1 MKHIV
6 LLGDSILDNAAY
18 VGGGPDVR
26 TQLQDLLT
34 EWKVTLLAVDG
45 STTQD
50 IYTQFN
56 QLPPDTSHIVISSG
70 GNDALGHM
78 DFLQEGANS
87 VVDVLSRLGMIGE
100 RFNYTYRS
108 MLSKA
113 LSYGI
118 PTAVCTIYYPRF
130 PDPLLQ
136 RTAVTALTVFN
147 DCIIREAFLAQ
158 IPLLDLRLICNQD
171 MDYANPIEPSVS
183 GGAKIARIISRLLVE
198 YDFSSRRT
206 QVFI

>member
-1 MKHIV
+1 MKHIA
-6 LLGDSILDNAAY
+6 LLGDSIFDNAAY

-26 TQLQDLLT
+26 TQLQELLT
-34 EWKVTLLAVDG
+34 GWKITLLAVDG

-50 IYTQFN
+50 IHAQLN
-56 QLPPDTSHIVISSG
+56 RLPPDTSHMIISSG

-78 DFLQEGANS
+78 SFLQQGANS
-87 VVDVLSRLGMIGE
+87 VVDVLYRLGMIGE
-100 RFNYTYRS
+100 RFDYTYRS

-113 LSYGI
+113 LSLGI

-147 DCIIREAFLAQ
+147 DCITREAFLAQ

-171 MDYANPIEPSVS
+171 TDYANPIEPSAA
-183 GGAKIARIISRLLVE
+183 GGAKIARAISKLLSE
-198 YDFSSRRT
+198 YDFNSRRT
-206 QVFI
+206 QIFI

>member
-1 MKHIV
+1 MKHV
-6 LLGDSILDNAAY
+6 ALLGDSILDNAAY

-26 TQLQDLLT
+26 AQLQGLLT

-50 IYTQFN
+50 IHTQLT

-70 GNDALGHM
+70 GNDALDHM
-78 DFLQEGANS
+78 GFLQEGADS
-87 VVDVLSRLGMIGE
+87 VVDVLYKLSMIGE
-100 RFNYTYRS
+100 RFQYIYHS
-108 MLSKA
+108 MLSKL
-113 LSYGI
+113 LSHGI

-136 RTAVTALTVFN
+136 RTSVTALTVFN
-147 DCIIREAFLAQ
+147 DCIIREAFTAQ

-171 MDYANPIEPSVS
+171 TDYANPIEPSVA
-183 GGAKIARIISRLLVE
+183 GGAKIAKAITKLLHE
-198 YDFSSRRT
+198 HDFNSPRT
-206 QVFI
+206 QIFI